1 MAKTSLKETYA
12 IFAYSIFNSM
22 TTRFGTRAYQI
33 SPGLISEEDLKREV
47 EKQKEIFQLQQ
58 GEI

>member
-1 MAKTSLKETYA
+1 
-12 IFAYSIFNSM
+12 M

-33 SPGLISEEDLKREV
+33 SPRLISEEDLKREV